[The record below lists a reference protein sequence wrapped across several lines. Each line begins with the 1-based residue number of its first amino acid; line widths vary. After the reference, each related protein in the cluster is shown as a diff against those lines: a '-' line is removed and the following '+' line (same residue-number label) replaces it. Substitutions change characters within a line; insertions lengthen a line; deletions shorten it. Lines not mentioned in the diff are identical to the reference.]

1 MCHII
6 RDRDGIGDAAAGEGE
21 ALLILQVW
29 MVFDLAEPQGMH
41 AAIEEAGRGERRDV
55 GRRHRTIGDAA
66 RFSFDLDQRLQPEQA
81 A

>member
-29 MVFDLAEPQGMH
+29 MVFDLAELQGMH
-41 AAIEEAGRGERRDV
+41 AAIEEA
-55 GRRHRTIGDAA
+55 DAA
-66 RFSFDLDQRLQPEQA
+66 SDGTSA
-81 A
+81 AVTGP